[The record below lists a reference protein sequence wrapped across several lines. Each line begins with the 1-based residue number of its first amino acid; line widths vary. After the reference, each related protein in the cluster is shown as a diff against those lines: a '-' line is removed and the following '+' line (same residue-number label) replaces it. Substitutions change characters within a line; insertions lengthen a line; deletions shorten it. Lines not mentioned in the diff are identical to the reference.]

1 MDLHIEKIIQR
12 FGEFIPATI
21 RTPFEPENLQHQ
33 LQQMLPNYQPNKSD
47 GGMVAKRTTIPKKS
61 RKTIKDHFDSDS
73 KKNRSISRNGLSR
86 RSSLN
91 NSILD
96 DEVGYGTE
104 EDDDTTPNVTELRL
118 KLSKLADTMSEEDS
132 DKSDEEIESTNTS
145 NISSGLKTPK
155 VRKRGLS
162 TLSTPSI
169 KIGKK
174 RRDSEISNSSDLSRV
189 SEKKVETEKER
200 IKNPESSPKE
210 IVKSKPIIQVIP
222 TALVAT
228 NTEIRISPK
237 TKEIPNEIIETV
249 KPPEITNV
257 PIDEIKKITQ
267 IEKVKQIEASV
278 SSNSSNKSVDSQ
290 NHSDNEPEVEP
301 EVKNVKPKTGVKLVT
316 SQKRKSSKNFY
327 FYKFF
332 YVRDTKLPSL

>member
-12 FGEFIPATI
+12 FGDFIPATI
-21 RTPFEPENLQHQ
+21 RTPFEPENIQHQ
-33 LQQMLPNYQPNKSD
+33 LKQMLPNYQPKKSD
-47 GGMVAKRTTIPKKS
+47 GGMVAKRTTIPKKP

-86 RSSLN
+86 RSSFN

-118 KLSKLADTMSEEDS
+118 KLSKLADTMSEDS

-145 NISSGLKTPK
+145 HVSSGRKTPK

-162 TLSTPSI
+162 TLSTPSN

-174 RRDSEISNSSDLSRV
+174 RRDSEISNSSASDLSRV
-189 SEKKVETEKER
+189 SEKIVETEKER
-200 IKNPESSPKE
+200 IKNQESTPKE

-290 NHSDNEPEVEP
+290 SHSDNEPEVEP
-301 EVKNVKPKTGVKLVT
+301 EVKKVKPKIGVKLLT

-327 FYKFF
+327 VYKFCC
-332 YVRDTKLPSL
+332 